1 MKLIKSILYSLLG
14 ILTIYLI
21 ANFFF
26 DRKFEVE
33 TSVEIDSSPF
43 IVYNQISDFSNW
55 KNWDPWLTTDT
66 TIETTLSPKPYE
78 VGAFR
83 QWKSEN
89 SGEGTIELTDNI
101 FLKSLE
107 YKITIKDNSPFHA
120 SFNILPIDSGVK
132 VNWKNYGELPFLAR
146 IFGPVM
152 TKMMKADHEKG
163 LELLKNY
170 CESIPSSSGEVSIK
184 DWDSQNVISI
194 TKTCSTEG
202 ISSTLSESYNAIFVF
217 LAQNGIMPTSSPFS
231 QYIEFPNTAGGE
243 NKVIIKSGTFI
254 EVPVS
259 TNLPTNMEY
268 TQKPASLSA
277 QAIHKGD
284 YRTIFKTHEKIRA
297 FCEEN
302 GYNFKPQ
309 PYEIY
314 LTDPQ
319 LTTNSSSWETLVLY
333 ELE

>member
-1 MKLIKSILYSLLG
+1 MKFIKSILYALLG

-26 DRKFEVE
+26 DREFEVE
-33 TSVEIDSSPF
+33 TSIEIDSSPF

-55 KNWDPWLTTDT
+55 ENWDPWLSTDT
-66 TIETTLSPKPYE
+66 TIKTSLSPKPYE
-78 VGAFR
+78 VGAVR

-89 SGEGTIELTDNI
+89 SGEGAIELTNTI

-107 YKITIKDNSPFHA
+107 YKITIKDNSPFQA
-120 SFNILPIDSGVK
+120 SFELAPNNSGIEVS
-132 VNWKNYGELPFLAR
+132 WKNYGELPFLAR

-152 TKMMKADHEKG
+152 TKMMKSDHEKG
-163 LELLKNY
+163 LQLLKNY
-170 CESIPSSSGEVSIK
+170 CESIPSESGEVSIK
-184 DWDSQNVISI
+184 DWGSQNVISI
-194 TKTCSTEG
+194 TTSCSTEG
-202 ISSTLSESYNAIFVF
+202 ISSSLSESYNTIFVF
-217 LAQNGIMPTSSPFS
+217 LAENGIMPTSSPFA
-231 QYIEFPNTAGGE
+231 QYEEFPNTPGEE
-243 NKVIIKSGTFI
+243 NKVVLKSGTFI

-259 TNLPTNMEY
+259 SPLPAKMEY
-268 TQKPASLSA
+268 SEKPATLSA

-297 FCEEN
+297 FCDKN
-302 GYNFKPQ
+302 GYQLKPQ

-319 LTTNSSSWETLVLY
+319 LTTNTASWETLVVY